1 MIIWSD
7 VLGCIAAVDTRATSG
22 SGLNRAGEVGGV
34 GEGDLLLEWC
44 LDFDL
49 CAIHSSF
56 PPSSA
61 RNVEGPEVGSTTRG
75 IPTRSG
81 TWLAAPCPFGVAG
94 PTGGNGTSFPM

>member
-1 MIIWSD
+1 MISWSD
-7 VLGCIAAVDTRATSG
+7 VSVCIAAVDVRATS
-22 SGLNRAGEVGGV
+22 SSEISRTGEVGEV
-34 GEGDLLLEWC
+34 GEGDLLSEWY
-44 LDFDL
+44 LDFEL
-49 CAIHSSF
+49 CAIHSSC